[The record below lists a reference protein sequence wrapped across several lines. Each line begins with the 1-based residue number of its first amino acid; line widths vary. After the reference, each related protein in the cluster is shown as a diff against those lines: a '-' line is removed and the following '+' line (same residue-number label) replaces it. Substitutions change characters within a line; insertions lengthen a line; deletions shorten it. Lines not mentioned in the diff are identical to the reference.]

1 MFAIATFIRSNKDV
15 DLALGLGF
23 SIRVFSYAKSICLV
37 SSSINIDKKELLDR
51 FDYVIDV
58 PVIHKDINM
67 SKWYILGIE
76 DFDYIMFLE
85 PSFMLNERIDYLFNI
100 GSPSCYFPSVYGSYK
115 NGDTIA
121 SDLISIIDD
130 RNNVMYGPL
139 IIKPHKMTYEL
150 FKVDM
155 NSLYSG
161 DYNHPEYRVLMLFY
175 PKYGYNW
182 KYMDTVHNSSILNM
196 AQYLSDLS
204 GKGID
209 KSKEN
214 KLVSQ
219 WKLMRSGLYV
229 YMPEKHHK
237 LYDHMIKIL
246 KPILGSQIITV
257 LNKTF
262 PYYEQ
267 CFISKDINKT
277 SNYDLF
283 EFYGDKFLGGF
294 FSWILIRTPGIIS
307 SEQATIIGNYF
318 QDKDRLEEIFDK
330 LNLFPYLSIQ
340 GKENY
345 SGSLVYPK
353 YVSKSK
359 SDVIEALIGC
369 IGITWDIVFKKG
381 DWAMRTFVEHI
392 YENILGYE
400 IDVEGYESKY
410 TNPYDRLIKK
420 AELLFIDRSQIATSK
435 PVTQNNKVMVNVLY
449 GSHVIGTGEATLEKN
464 KYTKDAIKEATKNAY
479 QNVMD
484 MQSLEKIASKQ

>member
-100 GSPSCYFPSVYGSYK
+100 GSPTCYFPSVYGSYK

-130 RNNVMYGPL
+130 RNNVMFGPV
-139 IIKPHKMTYEL
+139 IIKPHRMTYEL

-155 NSLYSG
+155 NSLYSNE
-161 DYNHPEYRVLMLFY
+161 YNYPEYRVLMLFY

-182 KYMDTVHNSSILNM
+182 KYMNTSDNNTIIDMSSYIGEVSSKKEK
-196 AQYLSDLS
+196 Y
-204 GKGID
+204 KG
-209 KSKEN
+209 N
-214 KLVSQ
+214 KWVSQ

-237 LYDHMIKIL
+237 LYDHMIEIL
-246 KPILGSQIITV
+246 KPILGSQIIVV

-294 FSWILIRTPGIIS
+294 FSWILIGKPGIIS
-307 SEQATIIGNYF
+307 SSQATIIGNYF
-318 QDKDRLEEIFDK
+318 QDKDRLEQIFDK
-330 LNLFPYLSIQ
+330 LNLYPYLGIQ
-340 GKENY
+340 SKDTY
-345 SGSLVYPK
+345 KGSAYTQ

-392 YENILGYE
+392 YNNILGYE
-400 IDVEGYESKY
+400 IDVEKYESKY

-420 AELLFIDRSQIATSK
+420 AELLFIDRSQIAISK
-435 PVTQNNKVMVNVLY
+435 PVINGSIVMVNVLY
-449 GSHVIGTGEATLEKN
+449 GTHVIGTGQSTLEKN
-464 KYTKDAIKEATKNAY
+464 KYTKDAIEEATKNAY

-484 MQSLEKIASKQ
+484 IQSLEKIASRQ